1 MKTKACLAAAL
12 LAFAAA
18 FSLSA
23 ALPQTAAANQKVFR
37 KVTATD
43 KTQATALLDEGDQ
56 LRKAGRYEE
65 AMHKYTEAIHIDES
79 LGGYAYRALCRLKM
93 GDDKGAFQDV
103 DTSVHQ
109 RSASDLLRPGMSGLA
124 EYVRG
129 LAACRLGKYD
139 QARADFTRIRG
150 TEYAKDIEVLRAE
163 LELGRQAAGTFP
175 MPATGQKAVIL
186 ENDDIYDDVEEEE
199 PSSEN

>member
-79 LGGYAYRALCRLKM
+79 LGGYAYRALCRI
-93 GDDKGAFQDV
+93 
-103 DTSVHQ
+103 
-109 RSASDLLRPGMSGLA
+109 SG
-124 EYVRG
+124 
-129 LAACRLGKYD
+129 CRYFCPPALGK
-139 QARADFTRIRG
+139 RPF
-150 TEYAKDIEVLRAE
+150 
-163 LELGRQAAGTFP
+163 AAGH
-175 MPATGQKAVIL
+175 
-186 ENDDIYDDVEEEE
+186 ER
-199 PSSEN
+199 SC